1 MLRMTQRPFEGI
13 KNLLKSAGLRPTRQR
28 LVMGRAL
35 LEGGNRHFTPEDLH
49 AELANEDLRI
59 SLSTVYNNL
68 NKFTSAG
75 LLREVVV
82 ESGKTFFD
90 SNTTPHHH
98 FFDEGTG
105 ALYDIPRDEILIKN
119 VPEPPKGL
127 LISGVDVVVRVVK
140 S

>member
-1 MLRMTQRPFEGI
+1 MLRMTQRPFEAI

-35 LEGGNRHFTPEDLH
+35 LEGGNRHLTPEDLH
-49 AELANEDLRI
+49 AELANEGLRI

-105 ALYDIPRDEILIKN
+105 SLYDIPRDKILIKN

>member
-1 MLRMTQRPFEGI
+1 MTRRSFDDI

-28 LVMGRAL
+28 LVIGRIL
-35 LEGGNRHFTPEDLH
+35 FEGANLHFTPEDLH
-49 AELANEDLRI
+49 AELVNEGFKV

-68 NKFTSAG
+68 HKFTSAG

-90 SNTTPHHH
+90 SNTTSHHH
-98 FFDEGTG
+98 FFEEDTG
-105 ALYDIPRDEILIKN
+105 SLYDISEDEILIQN
-119 VPEPPKGL
+119 VPAPPKGL

-140 S
+140 A